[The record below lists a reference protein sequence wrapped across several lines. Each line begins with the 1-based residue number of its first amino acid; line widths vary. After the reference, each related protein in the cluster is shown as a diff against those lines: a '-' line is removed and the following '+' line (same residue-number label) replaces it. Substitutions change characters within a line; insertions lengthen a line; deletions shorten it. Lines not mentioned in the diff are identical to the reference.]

1 MTHRRLLLFT
11 GIATLWMSGAGITA
25 PLGTGAAILTVPL
38 GCHIAEG
45 KVIVITNST
54 TGTIGAGTK
63 MGYDAVRNPDGRH
76 YGKTF
81 AGPQL
86 APGASFQ
93 IGAQQSASCTAW
105 YVRQPL
111 MRAP

>member
-1 MTHRRLLLFT
+1 MMRGRSILFA
-11 GIATLWMSGAGITA
+11 GIATLSIAGAGIAA
-25 PLGTGAAILTVPL
+25 PAGPGAAILTAPL

-54 TGTIGAGTK
+54 AGTIDAGTK
-63 MGYDAVRNPDGRH
+63 MGYDAVRSPDGHH

-93 IGAQQSASCTAW
+93 IGAQQSTSCTAW
-105 YVRQPL
+105 YDRPRL
-111 MRAP
+111 MKP